1 MSSEKDRTTLKSV
14 GRSAAPQTPIL
25 TKIGNHSF
33 RATGIT
39 EYLRNGGKLEIAQQ
53 MANHESA
60 RTTGL
65 YDRRDDQLTL
75 DEVERIVI

>member
-1 MSSEKDRTTLKSV
+1 MATSLPQANAHAIIRRAE
-14 GRSAAPQTPIL
+14 AAGIK
-25 TKIGNHSF
+25 TKIGCHTF

-39 EYLRNGGKLEIAQQ
+39 AYLKNGGRLEIAQQ
-53 MANHESA
+53 MAAHESA

-65 YDRRDDQLTL
+65 YDRRSDEISL